1 MVTAKQTEK
10 GLGLTG
16 GKKYKVIS
24 EGDSTVL
31 IMNDFNHYYL
41 YLKEKFEEYGVCI
54 DEHN

>member
-10 GLGLTG
+10 GLGLTS

-41 YLKEKFEEYGVCI
+41 YLKEKFEEYGEV
-54 DEHN
+54 NK